1 MANTKIDEFRN
12 EIRSLRAI
20 NLDQSKTLVKGSQ
33 SDESFRTIIKN
44 LHYQLRENKDKN
56 GKMVIGMKEVER
68 TS

>member
-33 SDESFRTIIKN
+33 SDESFRTVIKN
-44 LHYQLRENKDKN
+44 LHYQLRETKDKN
-56 GKMVIGMKEVER
+56 GKMVIGMKELER
-68 TS
+68 IS